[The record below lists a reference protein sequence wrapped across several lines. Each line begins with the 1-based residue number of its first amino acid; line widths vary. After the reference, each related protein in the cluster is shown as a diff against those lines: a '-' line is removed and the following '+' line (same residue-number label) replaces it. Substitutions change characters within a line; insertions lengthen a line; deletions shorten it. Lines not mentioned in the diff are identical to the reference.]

1 MGYISFSNTPAPA
14 ALWSPNSKDPI
25 EQTVAVK
32 VDNTSVFVPGGN
44 VANSQFGFRR
54 TEILAQNQNI
64 TSMETGT
71 TVFHLSVMRDTSKP
85 LNTSHEYQFSFLEVP
100 TGNHVFSMST
110 GTPFSI
116 PATSPDSEDA
126 NNIRILDFSNKAI
139 YSAPFP
145 ADGSWTNLAI
155 QVDWNALT
163 LAVFA
168 SQGALPLKAV
178 TGLVPNEGVPSG
190 TAGQGEFH
198 FGLLKY
204 PIADPKDGANAS
216 NTPHFGI
223 QEGSTDGLFF
233 SGVFVEDATTGISA
247 GFDEALSMIA

>member
-1 MGYISFSNTPAPA
+1 
-14 ALWSPNSKDPI
+14 
-25 EQTVAVK
+25 
-32 VDNTSVFVPGGN
+32 
-44 VANSQFGFRR
+44 
-54 TEILAQNQNI
+54 
-64 TSMETGT
+64 MEVGT
-71 TVFHLSVMRDTSKP
+71 TASHLSVMRDPSKP
-85 LNTSHEYQFSFLEVP
+85 LNTSHEYQFSVLEVP

-116 PATSPDSEDA
+116 PVTFPDSADA
-126 NNIRILDFSNKAI
+126 SHIRILDFNNKAI
-139 YSAPFP
+139 YSTSFP

-163 LAVFA
+163 LAAFV

-178 TGLVPNEGVPSG
+178 IGLLPREGVPSG
-190 TAGQGEFH
+190 TARQREFH
-198 FGLLKY
+198 LGVLKY

-216 NTPHFGI
+216 NTPRFGI

-247 GFDEALSMIA
+247 GFDKALPMIT